1 MRIAAILFLL
11 IQCWAAVAEAF
22 EAGAEGSATVTEN
35 DSWEQYLTALY
46 ENDEGAVVSMEEA
59 YEHLNELAQQPLDV
73 NVATQE
79 DLMQIPGLDQNQIND
94 ILEYIHRYGR
104 MRSIE
109 ELAMIESI
117 DLNLRNYLECFLV
130 AEDEAAKPW
139 YAKGQLRQSLR
150 KVRQSLVTT
159 ARVPTY
165 YRAGDQRAPSHT
177 YMGDNRYA
185 GKYLG
190 DPVSHSLR
198 YSLRMGEN
206 VTFNLSGGKSAGE
219 PFFGEHNRWG
229 YDRYAFNLRVT
240 HVGRLG
246 KSGKLGERG
255 GGGKLGERGGG
266 GKLGEHGGSGRGS
279 LFSQIILGHFR
290 GQFGLGLVLNNNF
303 TLGKQGMLAAV
314 GRRLTA
320 FSPHSS
326 VGDSKHFQGAA
337 AMVSLSDRIQMAAF
351 FSYRMIDATLN
362 ADSTISTILTS
373 GYHRTALE
381 MGKKNN
387 SAMMTT
393 GTHLSYERRRWGVGV
408 SAIYS
413 LLNREI
419 NPTYSKT
426 GKQNPS
432 QLYRLHY
439 PRGKCFWNISADYH
453 YRWRDLRLNG
463 ETAIDK
469 DFHLATINSIT
480 WRTSLRTPW
489 RTPRHSPE
497 RTPERAPTTLTL
509 MAVQRYY
516 TYQYNAL
523 FGSSFSDGGSV
534 KNESGLYIGAK
545 WDISPSIVIEGYT
558 DIAYFPWYK
567 YLVSSSSYS
576 WDNSITGT
584 WNKNSNWSFS
594 LRYRIKMKQRDK
606 TTKNETNEKK
616 GTEGTKE
623 KALLT
628 KYDHRLRLLAI
639 YNKEKWSLRTQV
651 EGCSLS
657 FDKTTKGYIIAQS
670 ASYKPTST
678 LEIYANAAWF
688 NTDDYDSR
696 LYSYERGVRYSFGS
710 TSYYGKG
717 IHAALM
723 LKYKPLYRLTLQGK
737 VGHTRYFDRETIG
750 TAERMIFSSHYTD
763 IELQVQVK
771 M

>member
-22 EAGAEGSATVTEN
+22 GAVAESSAAVADN

-73 NVATQE
+73 NTVTQE

-240 HVGRLG
+240 HVGR
-246 KSGKLGERG
+246 
-255 GGGKLGERGGG
+255 
-266 GKLGEHGGSGRGS
+266 
-279 LFSQIILGHFR
+279 FSQIILGHFR

-326 VGDSKHFQGAA
+326 VSDSKHFQGAA

-351 FSYRMIDATLN
+351 FSYRKIDATLN
-362 ADSTISTILTS
+362 ADSTIS
-373 GYHRTALE
+373 
-381 MGKKNN
+381 
-387 SAMMTT
+387 
-393 GTHLSYERRRWGVGV
+393 LS
-408 SAIYS
+408 
-413 LLNREI
+413 
-419 NPTYSKT
+419 
-426 GKQNPS
+426 
-432 QLYRLHY
+432 
-439 PRGKCFWNISADYH
+439 
-453 YRWRDLRLNG
+453 
-463 ETAIDK
+463 
-469 DFHLATINSIT
+469 
-480 WRTSLRTPW
+480 
-489 RTPRHSPE
+489 
-497 RTPERAPTTLTL
+497 
-509 MAVQRYY
+509 
-516 TYQYNAL
+516 
-523 FGSSFSDGGSV
+523 
-534 KNESGLYIGAK
+534 
-545 WDISPSIVIEGYT
+545 
-558 DIAYFPWYK
+558 
-567 YLVSSSSYS
+567 
-576 WDNSITGT
+576 
-584 WNKNSNWSFS
+584 
-594 LRYRIKMKQRDK
+594 
-606 TTKNETNEKK
+606 
-616 GTEGTKE
+616 
-623 KALLT
+623 
-628 KYDHRLRLLAI
+628 
-639 YNKEKWSLRTQV
+639 
-651 EGCSLS
+651 
-657 FDKTTKGYIIAQS
+657 
-670 ASYKPTST
+670 
-678 LEIYANAAWF
+678 
-688 NTDDYDSR
+688 
-696 LYSYERGVRYSFGS
+696 
-710 TSYYGKG
+710 
-717 IHAALM
+717 
-723 LKYKPLYRLTLQGK
+723 
-737 VGHTRYFDRETIG
+737 
-750 TAERMIFSSHYTD
+750 
-763 IELQVQVK
+763 
-771 M
+771 

>member
-1 MRIAAILFLL
+1 MRAVAILLVL
-11 IQCWAAVAEAF
+11 MQSLVAVAD
-22 EAGAEGSATVTEN
+22 N
-35 DSWEQYLTALY
+35 DSWEQYLTELY

-73 NVATQE
+73 NVATLE

-109 ELAMIESI
+109 ELEMIESI
-117 DLNLRNYLECFLV
+117 DLRLRNYLECFLV
-130 AEDEAAKPW
+130 AEDEATKPW
-139 YAKGQLRQSLR
+139 YKGEQL
-150 KVRQSLVTT
+150 RQSLVTT

-185 GKYLG
+185 RKYLG

-198 YSLRMGEN
+198 YSLRVGEN

-240 HVGRLG
+240 HVGR
-246 KSGKLGERG
+246 
-255 GGGKLGERGGG
+255 
-266 GKLGEHGGSGRGS
+266 
-279 LFSQIILGHFR
+279 FSQIILGHFR

-303 TLGKQGMLAAV
+303 TLGKQGMLTAV

-326 VGDSKHFQGAA
+326 VSDSKHFQGAA

-351 FSYRMIDATLN
+351 FSYRNIDATLN

-373 GYHRTALE
+373 NYHRTALE

-439 PRGKCFWNISADYH
+439 PRGKCFWNFSADYH
-453 YRWRDLRLNG
+453 YRWRELRLNG

-469 DFHLATINSIT
+469 DFHLATINTMT
-480 WRTSLRTPW
+480 WRFGVRS
-489 RTPRHSPE
+489 SSN
-497 RTPERAPTTLTL
+497 LTL

-523 FGSSFSDGGSV
+523 LGSSFSDGGSV
-534 KNESGLYIGAK
+534 KNESGLYIGAR

-567 YLVSSSSYS
+567 YLVSNSSYS

-584 WNKNSNWSFS
+584 WNKNSSWSFS

-657 FDKTTKGYIIAQS
+657 FDETTKGYIIAQS
-670 ASYKPTST
+670 ASYKPTTT

>member
-22 EAGAEGSATVTEN
+22 EASTEAFGAAAATKGAATVADN

-73 NVATQE
+73 NTVTQE
-79 DLMQIPGLDQNQIND
+79 ELMQIPGLDQNQIND

-130 AEDEAAKPW
+130 AEDEATKPW

-150 KVRQSLVTT
+150 KVRQSLVMT

-198 YSLRMGEN
+198 YSLRVGEN

-246 KSGKLGERG
+246 KSGKLGRRG
-255 GGGKLGERGGG
+255 KSGKLGER
-266 GKLGEHGGSGRGS
+266 GGSGRGS

-351 FSYRMIDATLN
+351 FSYRKIDATLN

-373 GYHRTALE
+373 ARNYHRTALE

-439 PRGKCFWNISADYH
+439 PRGKCFWNFSADYH
-453 YRWRDLRLNG
+453 YRWRELRLNG

-469 DFHLATINSIT
+469 DFHLATINTMT
-480 WRTSLRTPW
+480 WRTPSN
-489 RTPRHSPE
+489 
-497 RTPERAPTTLTL
+497 LTL

-534 KNESGLYIGAK
+534 KNESGLYIGAR
-545 WDISPSIVIEGYT
+545 WDITPSMVIEGYT

-657 FDKTTKGYIIAQS
+657 FDETTKGYIIAQS

-763 IELQVQVK
+763 IELQVGVK

>member
-22 EAGAEGSATVTEN
+22 EAVAEGSATVVEN

-73 NVATQE
+73 NVATLE

-94 ILEYIHRYGR
+94 ILQYIHRYGK

-139 YAKGQLRQSLR
+139 YAKGRLRQTLR
-150 KVRQSLVTT
+150 KVRHSLVTT

-198 YSLRMGEN
+198 YSLRVGEN

-240 HVGRLG
+240 HVGR
-246 KSGKLGERG
+246 
-255 GGGKLGERGGG
+255 
-266 GKLGEHGGSGRGS
+266 
-279 LFSQIILGHFR
+279 FSQIILGHFR

-326 VGDSKHFQGAA
+326 VSDSKHFQGAA

-351 FSYRMIDATLN
+351 FSYRKIDATLN

-373 GYHRTALE
+373 NYHRTALE

-393 GTHLSYERRRWGVGV
+393 GTHLSYERRRWGIGV

-413 LLNREI
+413 WLNREI

-439 PRGKCFWNISADYH
+439 PRGKCFWNFSADYH
-453 YRWRDLRLNG
+453 YRWRELRLNG

-469 DFHLATINSIT
+469 DFHLATINSMT
-480 WRTSLRTPW
+480 WRTPSN
-489 RTPRHSPE
+489 
-497 RTPERAPTTLTL
+497 LTL

-534 KNESGLYIGAK
+534 KNESGLYIGAR
-545 WDISPSIVIEGYT
+545 WDISPSMVIEGYT

-584 WNKNSNWSFS
+584 WNKNSSWSFS

-657 FDKTTKGYIIAQS
+657 FDETTKGYIIAQS
-670 ASYKPTST
+670 ASYKPTTT

-763 IELQVQVK
+763 IELQVGVK

>member
-22 EAGAEGSATVTEN
+22 GAVAEGSAAVVEN

-73 NVATQE
+73 NTVTQE
-79 DLMQIPGLDQNQIND
+79 ELMQIPGLDQNQIND

-139 YAKGQLRQSLR
+139 YAKGRLRQSLR

-240 HVGRLG
+240 HVGR
-246 KSGKLGERG
+246 
-255 GGGKLGERGGG
+255 
-266 GKLGEHGGSGRGS
+266 
-279 LFSQIILGHFR
+279 FSQIILGHFR

-326 VGDSKHFQGAA
+326 VSDSKHFQGAA

-351 FSYRMIDATLN
+351 FSYRKIDATLN

-373 GYHRTALE
+373 ARNYHRTALE

-413 LLNREI
+413 WLNREI

-432 QLYRLHY
+432 QLYRQHY
-439 PRGKCFWNISADYH
+439 PRGKCFWNFSADYH
-453 YRWRDLRLNG
+453 YRWRELRLNG

-497 RTPERAPTTLTL
+497 HTPERTPTTLTL

-534 KNESGLYIGAK
+534 KNESGLYIGAR
-545 WDISPSIVIEGYT
+545 WDITPSIVIEGYT

-584 WNKNSNWSFS
+584 WNKNSSWSFS
-594 LRYRIKMKQRDK
+594 LRYRIKMKQCDK

-657 FDKTTKGYIIAQS
+657 FDETTKGYIIAQS

>member
-22 EAGAEGSATVTEN
+22 GAAAAMKGAVAVADN

-59 YEHLNELAQQPLDV
+59 YEHLNELAQQPLDI

-79 DLMQIPGLDQNQIND
+79 ELMQIPGLDQNQIND
-94 ILEYIHRYGR
+94 ILQYIHRYGR

-130 AEDEAAKPW
+130 AEDESTKPW

-150 KVRQSLVTT
+150 QVRQSLVMT

-246 KSGKLGERG
+246 KSGKLG

-266 GKLGEHGGSGRGS
+266 GKLGERGGGS

-326 VGDSKHFQGAA
+326 VSDSKHFQGAA

-351 FSYRMIDATLN
+351 FSYRKIDATLN

-373 GYHRTALE
+373 NYHRTALE

-413 LLNREI
+413 WLNREI

-439 PRGKCFWNISADYH
+439 PRGKCFWNVSADYH
-453 YRWRDLRLNG
+453 YRWRELRLNG

-480 WRTSLRTPW
+480 WRTPSN
-489 RTPRHSPE
+489 
-497 RTPERAPTTLTL
+497 LTL

-534 KNESGLYIGAK
+534 KNESGLYIGAR
-545 WDISPSIVIEGYT
+545 WDITPSMVIEGYT

-657 FDKTTKGYIIAQS
+657 FDETKKGYIIAQS

-763 IELQVQVK
+763 IELQVGVK

>member
-22 EAGAEGSATVTEN
+22 GAAAEAFGAVAATKGAVAVADN

-73 NVATQE
+73 NVATLE
-79 DLMQIPGLDQNQIND
+79 ELMQIPGLDQNQIND

-150 KVRQSLVTT
+150 RVRQSLVTT

-177 YMGDNRYA
+177 FMGDNRYA

-198 YSLRMGEN
+198 YSLRAGEN

-240 HVGRLG
+240 HVGRLD
-246 KSGKLGERG
+246 
-255 GGGKLGERGGG
+255 
-266 GKLGEHGGSGRGS
+266 
-279 LFSQIILGHFR
+279 QIIFGHFR

-439 PRGKCFWNISADYH
+439 PRGKCFWNFSADYH
-453 YRWRDLRLNG
+453 YRWRELRLNG

-469 DFHLATINSIT
+469 DFHLATINSMT

-497 RTPERAPTTLTL
+497 HTPERTPEHSPEHTPERAPTTLTL

-534 KNESGLYIGAK
+534 KNESGLYIGAR
-545 WDISPSIVIEGYT
+545 WDITPSIVIEGYT

-584 WNKNSNWSFS
+584 WNKNSCWSFS

-657 FDKTTKGYIIAQS
+657 FDETTKGYIIAQS

-763 IELQVQVK
+763 IELQVGVK

>member
-22 EAGAEGSATVTEN
+22 GAVAEGPATVAEN

-73 NVATQE
+73 NTVTQE
-79 DLMQIPGLDQNQIND
+79 ELMQIPGLDQNQIND

-150 KVRQSLVTT
+150 KVRQSLVMT

-206 VTFNLSGGKSAGE
+206 ITFNLSGGKSAGE

-240 HVGRLG
+240 HVGR
-246 KSGKLGERG
+246 
-255 GGGKLGERGGG
+255 
-266 GKLGEHGGSGRGS
+266 
-279 LFSQIILGHFR
+279 FSQIILGHFR

-337 AMVSLSDRIQMAAF
+337 VMMGLTDRVQLAAF
-351 FSYRMIDATLN
+351 FSYRMIVATLN

-373 GYHRTALE
+373 NYHRTALE

-393 GTHLSYERRRWGVGV
+393 GTHLSYERRRWGIGV

-413 LLNREI
+413 WLNREI

-439 PRGKCFWNISADYH
+439 PRGKCFWNFSADYH
-453 YRWRDLRLNG
+453 YRWRELRLNG

-469 DFHLATINSIT
+469 DFHLATINSMT
-480 WRTSLRTPW
+480 WRFGVRS
-489 RTPRHSPE
+489 SS
-497 RTPERAPTTLTL
+497 TLTL

-534 KNESGLYIGAK
+534 KNESGLYIGAR
-545 WDISPSIVIEGYT
+545 WDITPSIVIEGYT

-584 WNKNSNWSFS
+584 WNKNSCWSFS

-657 FDKTTKGYIIAQS
+657 FDETTKGYIIAQS

>member
-22 EAGAEGSATVTEN
+22 GAAAVTKSAVAVADN

-73 NVATQE
+73 NVATLE

-150 KVRQSLVTT
+150 RVRQSLVMT

-198 YSLRMGEN
+198 YSLRAGEN

-240 HVGRLG
+240 HVGRLD
-246 KSGKLGERG
+246 
-255 GGGKLGERGGG
+255 
-266 GKLGEHGGSGRGS
+266 
-279 LFSQIILGHFR
+279 QIILGHFR

-351 FSYRMIDATLN
+351 FSYRNIDATLN

-373 GYHRTALE
+373 ARNYHRTALE

-439 PRGKCFWNISADYH
+439 PRGKCFWNFSADYH
-453 YRWRDLRLNG
+453 YRWRELRLNG

-469 DFHLATINSIT
+469 DFHLATINSMT

-534 KNESGLYIGAK
+534 KNESGLYIGAR
-545 WDISPSIVIEGYT
+545 WDITPSMVIEGYT

-584 WNKNSNWSFS
+584 WKKNSSWSFS

-657 FDKTTKGYIIAQS
+657 FDETTKGYIIAQS

-763 IELQVQVK
+763 IELQVGVK

>member
-22 EAGAEGSATVTEN
+22 GAATEAFGAVAATKGAVAVADN

-79 DLMQIPGLDQNQIND
+79 ELMQIPGLDQNQIND

-150 KVRQSLVTT
+150 KVRQSLVMT

-255 GGGKLGERGGG
+255 GGGKLGERGG
-266 GKLGEHGGSGRGS
+266 LGGSGRGS

-351 FSYRMIDATLN
+351 FSYRKIDATLN

-373 GYHRTALE
+373 
-381 MGKKNN
+381 
-387 SAMMTT
+387 
-393 GTHLSYERRRWGVGV
+393 
-408 SAIYS
+408 
-413 LLNREI
+413 
-419 NPTYSKT
+419 
-426 GKQNPS
+426 
-432 QLYRLHY
+432 QL
-439 PRGKCFWNISADYH
+439 P
-453 YRWRDLRLNG
+453 
-463 ETAIDK
+463 
-469 DFHLATINSIT
+469 
-480 WRTSLRTPW
+480 P
-489 RTPRHSPE
+489 HSP
-497 RTPERAPTTLTL
+497 
-509 MAVQRYY
+509 
-516 TYQYNAL
+516 
-523 FGSSFSDGGSV
+523 
-534 KNESGLYIGAK
+534 
-545 WDISPSIVIEGYT
+545 
-558 DIAYFPWYK
+558 
-567 YLVSSSSYS
+567 
-576 WDNSITGT
+576 
-584 WNKNSNWSFS
+584 
-594 LRYRIKMKQRDK
+594 
-606 TTKNETNEKK
+606 
-616 GTEGTKE
+616 
-623 KALLT
+623 
-628 KYDHRLRLLAI
+628 
-639 YNKEKWSLRTQV
+639 
-651 EGCSLS
+651 
-657 FDKTTKGYIIAQS
+657 
-670 ASYKPTST
+670 
-678 LEIYANAAWF
+678 
-688 NTDDYDSR
+688 
-696 LYSYERGVRYSFGS
+696 
-710 TSYYGKG
+710 
-717 IHAALM
+717 
-723 LKYKPLYRLTLQGK
+723 
-737 VGHTRYFDRETIG
+737 
-750 TAERMIFSSHYTD
+750 
-763 IELQVQVK
+763 
-771 M
+771 

>member
-22 EAGAEGSATVTEN
+22 GAVAEGSATVVEN

-79 DLMQIPGLDQNQIND
+79 ELMQIPGLDQNQIND
-94 ILEYIHRYGR
+94 ILQYIHRYGR

-139 YAKGQLRQSLR
+139 YAKGRLRQSLR
-150 KVRQSLVTT
+150 KVRQSLATT

-240 HVGRLG
+240 HVGR
-246 KSGKLGERG
+246 
-255 GGGKLGERGGG
+255 
-266 GKLGEHGGSGRGS
+266 
-279 LFSQIILGHFR
+279 FSQIILGHFR

-337 AMVSLSDRIQMAAF
+337 VMMGLTDRVQLAAF
-351 FSYRMIDATLN
+351 FSYRMIVATLN

-373 GYHRTALE
+373 NYHRTALE

-393 GTHLSYERRRWGVGV
+393 GTHLSYERRRWGIGV

-413 LLNREI
+413 WLNREI

-439 PRGKCFWNISADYH
+439 PRGKCFWNFSADYH
-453 YRWRDLRLNG
+453 YRWRELRLNG

-469 DFHLATINSIT
+469 DFHLATINSMT
-480 WRTSLRTPW
+480 WRFGVRS
-489 RTPRHSPE
+489 SS
-497 RTPERAPTTLTL
+497 TLTL

-534 KNESGLYIGAK
+534 KNESGLYIGAR
-545 WDISPSIVIEGYT
+545 WDITPSIVIEGYT

-584 WNKNSNWSFS
+584 WNKNSCWSFS

-616 GTEGTKE
+616 GMEGTKE

-657 FDKTTKGYIIAQS
+657 FDETTKGYIIAQS

>member
-22 EAGAEGSATVTEN
+22 GAVAEGSAAVVEN

-73 NVATQE
+73 NTVTQE
-79 DLMQIPGLDQNQIND
+79 ELMQIPGLDQNQIND

-139 YAKGQLRQSLR
+139 YAKGRLRQSLR

-240 HVGRLG
+240 HVGR
-246 KSGKLGERG
+246 
-255 GGGKLGERGGG
+255 
-266 GKLGEHGGSGRGS
+266 
-279 LFSQIILGHFR
+279 FSQIILGHFR

-326 VGDSKHFQGAA
+326 VSDSKHFQGAA

-351 FSYRMIDATLN
+351 FSYRKIDATLN

-373 GYHRTALE
+373 ARNYHRTALE

-393 GTHLSYERRRWGVGV
+393 GTHLSYERRRWGIGV

-413 LLNREI
+413 WLNREI

-432 QLYRLHY
+432 QLYRQHY
-439 PRGKCFWNISADYH
+439 PRGKCFWNFSADYH
-453 YRWRDLRLNG
+453 YRWRELRLNG

-497 RTPERAPTTLTL
+497 HTPERTPTTLTL

-534 KNESGLYIGAK
+534 KNESGLYIGAR
-545 WDISPSIVIEGYT
+545 WDITPSIVIEGYT

-584 WNKNSNWSFS
+584 WNKNSSWSFS
-594 LRYRIKMKQRDK
+594 LRYRIKMKQCDK

-657 FDKTTKGYIIAQS
+657 FDETTKGYIIAQS

>member
-1 MRIAAILFLL
+1 MRVAAILFLL

-22 EAGAEGSATVTEN
+22 GAATAMKGAVAVADN

-73 NVATQE
+73 NTVTQE
-79 DLMQIPGLDQNQIND
+79 ELMQIPGLDQNQIND

-139 YAKGQLRQSLR
+139 YAKGQLKQSLR
-150 KVRQSLVTT
+150 KVRQSLVMT

-198 YSLRMGEN
+198 YSLRAGEN

-246 KSGKLGERG
+246 KSGKL
-255 GGGKLGERGGG
+255 
-266 GKLGEHGGSGRGS
+266 GGSGRGS

-337 AMVSLSDRIQMAAF
+337 AMVSLSNRIQMAAF
-351 FSYRMIDATLN
+351 FSYRKIDATLN

-373 GYHRTALE
+373 ARNYHRTALE

-413 LLNREI
+413 WLNREI

-439 PRGKCFWNISADYH
+439 PRGKRFWNFSADYH
-453 YRWRDLRLNG
+453 YRWRELRLNG

-469 DFHLATINSIT
+469 DFHLATINSMT
-480 WRTSLRTPW
+480 WRFGVRS
-489 RTPRHSPE
+489 SS
-497 RTPERAPTTLTL
+497 TLTL

-534 KNESGLYIGAK
+534 KNESGLYIGAR
-545 WDISPSIVIEGYT
+545 WDITPSMVIEGYT

-584 WNKNSNWSFS
+584 WNKNSSWSFS

-657 FDKTTKGYIIAQS
+657 FDETTKGYIIAQS
-670 ASYKPTST
+670 ASYKPTTT
-678 LEIYANAAWF
+678 LEIYANLAWF

-763 IELQVQVK
+763 IELQVGVK
-771 M
+771 L

>member
-1 MRIAAILFLL
+1 KG
-11 IQCWAAVAEAF
+11 AVAVAD
-22 EAGAEGSATVTEN
+22 N

-59 YEHLNELAQQPLDV
+59 YEHLNELAQRPLDV
-73 NVATQE
+73 NTVTQE
-79 DLMQIPGLDQNQIND
+79 ELMQIPGLDQNQIND

-150 KVRQSLVTT
+150 RVRQSLVTT
-159 ARVPTY
+159 ARVSTY

-240 HVGRLG
+240 HVGRLD
-246 KSGKLGERG
+246 
-255 GGGKLGERGGG
+255 
-266 GKLGEHGGSGRGS
+266 
-279 LFSQIILGHFR
+279 QIILGHFR

-351 FSYRMIDATLN
+351 FSYRKIDATLN

-373 GYHRTALE
+373 NYHRTALE

-413 LLNREI
+413 WLNREI

-439 PRGKCFWNISADYH
+439 PRGKCFWNFSADYH
-453 YRWRDLRLNG
+453 YRWRELRLNG

-469 DFHLATINSIT
+469 DFHLATINSMT

-497 RTPERAPTTLTL
+497 HTPERAPTTLTL

-534 KNESGLYIGAK
+534 KNESGLYIGAR
-545 WDISPSIVIEGYT
+545 WDITPSMVIEGYT

-584 WNKNSNWSFS
+584 WNKNSCWSFS

-657 FDKTTKGYIIAQS
+657 FDETTKGYIIAQS

-750 TAERMIFSSHYTD
+750 IAERMIFSSHYTD
-763 IELQVQVK
+763 IELQVGVK

>member
-22 EAGAEGSATVTEN
+22 GAVAESSAAVADN

-240 HVGRLG
+240 HVGR
-246 KSGKLGERG
+246 
-255 GGGKLGERGGG
+255 
-266 GKLGEHGGSGRGS
+266 
-279 LFSQIILGHFR
+279 FSQIILGHFR

-314 GRRLTA
+314 GRRLTM
-320 FSPHSS
+320 FTPHSS
-326 VGDSKHFQGAA
+326 VSDSKHFQGAA

-373 GYHRTALE
+373 NYHRTALE

-393 GTHLSYERRRWGVGV
+393 GTHLSYERRRWGIGV

-413 LLNREI
+413 LLNREL

-439 PRGKCFWNISADYH
+439 PRGKCFWNFSADYH
-453 YRWRDLRLNG
+453 YRWRELRLNG
-463 ETAIDK
+463 ETAIDN
-469 DFHLATINSIT
+469 DFHLATINSMT
-480 WRTSLRTPW
+480 WRTSLHTPW

-534 KNESGLYIGAK
+534 KNESGLYIGTR
-545 WDISPSIVIEGYT
+545 WDLTPSIVIEGYT

-584 WNKNSNWSFS
+584 WNKNSNWTFS

-657 FDKTTKGYIIAQS
+657 FDETTNGYIIAQS

>member
-1 MRIAAILFLL
+1 M
-11 IQCWAAVAEAF
+11 AEAF
-22 EAGAEGSATVTEN
+22 ESVADGSAAVVEN

-150 KVRQSLVTT
+150 KVRHSLVMT

-198 YSLRMGEN
+198 YSLRAGEN

-240 HVGRLG
+240 HVGR
-246 KSGKLGERG
+246 
-255 GGGKLGERGGG
+255 
-266 GKLGEHGGSGRGS
+266 
-279 LFSQIILGHFR
+279 FSQIILGHFR

-351 FSYRMIDATLN
+351 FSYRKIDATLN

-373 GYHRTALE
+373 ARNYHRTALE

-413 LLNREI
+413 WLNREI

-439 PRGKCFWNISADYH
+439 PRGKCFWNFSADYH
-453 YRWRDLRLNG
+453 YRWRELRLNG

-489 RTPRHSPE
+489 RTPRHSPEHSPE

-534 KNESGLYIGAK
+534 KNESGLYIGAR

-657 FDKTTKGYIIAQS
+657 FDETTKGYIIAQS

-763 IELQVQVK
+763 IELQVGVK

>member
-1 MRIAAILFLL
+1 M
-11 IQCWAAVAEAF
+11 
-22 EAGAEGSATVTEN
+22 
-35 DSWEQYLTALY
+35 
-46 ENDEGAVVSMEEA
+46 
-59 YEHLNELAQQPLDV
+59 
-73 NVATQE
+73 
-79 DLMQIPGLDQNQIND
+79 
-94 ILEYIHRYGR
+94 
-104 MRSIE
+104 
-109 ELAMIESI
+109 
-117 DLNLRNYLECFLV
+117 
-130 AEDEAAKPW
+130 
-139 YAKGQLRQSLR
+139 
-150 KVRQSLVTT
+150 RQSLVTT

-198 YSLRMGEN
+198 YSLRAGEN

-240 HVGRLG
+240 HVGRLD
-246 KSGKLGERG
+246 
-255 GGGKLGERGGG
+255 
-266 GKLGEHGGSGRGS
+266 
-279 LFSQIILGHFR
+279 QIILGHFR

-351 FSYRMIDATLN
+351 FSYRNIDATLN

-373 GYHRTALE
+373 ARNYHRTALE

-393 GTHLSYERRRWGVGV
+393 GTHLSYERRNWGVGV

-413 LLNREI
+413 WLNREI

-439 PRGKCFWNISADYH
+439 PRGKCFWNVSADYH

-469 DFHLATINSIT
+469 DFHLATINSMT

-489 RTPRHSPE
+489 RTPRHSPEHTPE

-534 KNESGLYIGAK
+534 KNESGLYIGAR
-545 WDISPSIVIEGYT
+545 WDITPSMVIEGYT
-558 DIAYFPWYK
+558 DIAYLPWYK

-584 WNKNSNWSFS
+584 WNKNSSWSFS

-616 GTEGTKE
+616 GTEGTGGTKE

-657 FDKTTKGYIIAQS
+657 FDETTKGYIIAQS
-670 ASYKPTST
+670 ASYKPTTT

>member
-1 MRIAAILFLL
+1 
-11 IQCWAAVAEAF
+11 
-22 EAGAEGSATVTEN
+22 N
-35 DSWEQYLTALY
+35 DSLEQYLTALY

-73 NVATQE
+73 NTVTQE
-79 DLMQIPGLDQNQIND
+79 ELMQIPGLDQNQIND

-150 KVRQSLVTT
+150 KVRQSLVMT

-206 VTFNLSGGKSAGE
+206 ITFNLSGGKSAGE

-240 HVGRLG
+240 HVGR
-246 KSGKLGERG
+246 
-255 GGGKLGERGGG
+255 
-266 GKLGEHGGSGRGS
+266 
-279 LFSQIILGHFR
+279 FSQIILGHFR

-337 AMVSLSDRIQMAAF
+337 VMMGLTDRVQLAAF

-373 GYHRTALE
+373 NYHRTALE

-393 GTHLSYERRRWGVGV
+393 GTHLSYERRRWGIGV

-413 LLNREI
+413 WLNREI

-439 PRGKCFWNISADYH
+439 PRGKCFWNFSADYH
-453 YRWRDLRLNG
+453 YRWRELRLNG

-469 DFHLATINSIT
+469 DFHLATINSMT
-480 WRTSLRTPW
+480 WRFGVRS
-489 RTPRHSPE
+489 SS
-497 RTPERAPTTLTL
+497 TLTL

-534 KNESGLYIGAK
+534 KNESGLYIGAR
-545 WDISPSIVIEGYT
+545 WDITPSIVIEGYT

-584 WNKNSNWSFS
+584 WNKNSCWSFS

-657 FDKTTKGYIIAQS
+657 FDETTKGYIIAQS

>member
-22 EAGAEGSATVTEN
+22 GAVAEGSATVAEN

-73 NVATQE
+73 NTVTQE
-79 DLMQIPGLDQNQIND
+79 ELMQIPGLDQNQIND

-150 KVRQSLVTT
+150 RVRHSLVTT

-240 HVGRLG
+240 HVGR
-246 KSGKLGERG
+246 
-255 GGGKLGERGGG
+255 
-266 GKLGEHGGSGRGS
+266 
-279 LFSQIILGHFR
+279 FSQIILGHFR

-326 VGDSKHFQGAA
+326 VSDSKHFQGAA

-351 FSYRMIDATLN
+351 FSYRKIDATLN

-373 GYHRTALE
+373 NYHRTALE

-439 PRGKCFWNISADYH
+439 PRGKCFWNFSTDYH
-453 YRWRDLRLNG
+453 YRWRELRLNG

-469 DFHLATINSIT
+469 DFHLATINSMT
-480 WRTSLRTPW
+480 WRTPSN
-489 RTPRHSPE
+489 
-497 RTPERAPTTLTL
+497 LTL

-534 KNESGLYIGAK
+534 KNESGLYIGAR
-545 WDISPSIVIEGYT
+545 WDLTPSMVIEGYT

-584 WNKNSNWSFS
+584 WNKNSSWSFS

-606 TTKNETNEKK
+606 TTKNETKEKK

-657 FDKTTKGYIIAQS
+657 FDETTKGYIIAQS

>member
-1 MRIAAILFLL
+1 MLVLMQSL
-11 IQCWAAVAEAF
+11 VAVAEAF
-22 EAGAEGSATVTEN
+22 GAAAATKGAAAVADN
-35 DSWEQYLTALY
+35 DSWEQYLTELY

-73 NVATQE
+73 NTVTQE
-79 DLMQIPGLDQNQIND
+79 ELMQIPGLDQNQIND

-117 DLNLRNYLECFLV
+117 DLRLRNYLECFLV
-130 AEDEAAKPW
+130 AEDESTKPW
-139 YAKGQLRQSLR
+139 YKGEQLRQSLGR
-150 KVRQSLVTT
+150 VRHSLVVT

-198 YSLRMGEN
+198 YSLRVGEN

-229 YDRYAFNLRVT
+229 YDRYAFNFGVT
-240 HVGRLG
+240 HVGR
-246 KSGKLGERG
+246 
-255 GGGKLGERGGG
+255 
-266 GKLGEHGGSGRGS
+266 
-279 LFSQIILGHFR
+279 FSQVVLGHFR

-326 VGDSKHFQGAA
+326 VSDSKHFQGAA
-337 AMVSLSDRIQMAAF
+337 VMVRLTGRLQLAGF
-351 FSYRMIDATLN
+351 FSYRKIDATLN
-362 ADSTISTILTS
+362 ADSTISSILTS
-373 GYHRTALE
+373 NYHRTPLE

-387 SAMMTT
+387 SALMAM
-393 GTHLSYERRRWGVGV
+393 GAHLSYERRQWGVGI
-408 SAIYS
+408 STLYS
-413 LLNREI
+413 WLNREL
-419 NPTYSKT
+419 NPTYSKS
-426 GKQNPS
+426 GEIKPS
-432 QLYRLHY
+432 QLYRQFY
-439 PRGKCFWNISADYH
+439 PHGNRFWNISSDYH
-453 YRWRDLRLNG
+453 YRYRDLRLNG

-469 DFHLATINSIT
+469 DFHLATINTIT
-480 WRTSLRTPW
+480 WRTS
-489 RTPRHSPE
+489 SN
-497 RTPERAPTTLTL
+497 LTL

-534 KNESGLYIGAK
+534 KNESGLYIGAR

-584 WNKNSNWSFS
+584 WNKNSSWSFS

-606 TTKNETNEKK
+606 TTKNESQ
-616 GTEGTKE
+616 E

-639 YNKEKWSLRTQV
+639 YNKERWSLRTQV

-657 FDKTTKGYIIAQS
+657 FDETKKGYIIAQS

-696 LYSYERGVRYSFGS
+696 LYSYERGMRYSFGS

-723 LKYKPLYRLTLQGK
+723 LKYQLVSRLTLQGK

-763 IELQVQVK
+763 IELQVGVK

>member
-22 EAGAEGSATVTEN
+22 EAVAEGSATVAEN

-73 NVATQE
+73 NVATLE
-79 DLMQIPGLDQNQIND
+79 ELMQIPGLDQNQIND
-94 ILEYIHRYGR
+94 ILQYIHRYGK

-150 KVRQSLVTT
+150 RVRHSLVMT

-229 YDRYAFNLRVT
+229 YDSYAFNLRVT
-240 HVGRLG
+240 HVGR
-246 KSGKLGERG
+246 
-255 GGGKLGERGGG
+255 
-266 GKLGEHGGSGRGS
+266 
-279 LFSQIILGHFR
+279 FSQIILGHFR

-326 VGDSKHFQGAA
+326 VSDSKHFQGAA

-351 FSYRMIDATLN
+351 FSYRKIDATLN

-373 GYHRTALE
+373 DYHRTALE

-413 LLNREI
+413 WLNREI

-439 PRGKCFWNISADYH
+439 PRGKCFWNFSADYH
-453 YRWRDLRLNG
+453 YRWRELRLNG

-469 DFHLATINSIT
+469 DFHLATINSMT

-489 RTPRHSPE
+489 RTPRHSPEHTSE

-516 TYQYNAL
+516 TYQYDAL

-534 KNESGLYIGAK
+534 KNESGLYIGAR
-545 WDISPSIVIEGYT
+545 WDITPSIVIEGYT

-584 WNKNSNWSFS
+584 WNKNSSWSFS

-657 FDKTTKGYIIAQS
+657 FDETTKGYIIAQS

-763 IELQVQVK
+763 IDLQVQVK

>member
-22 EAGAEGSATVTEN
+22 GAATEAFGAVAATKGAVAVADN

-79 DLMQIPGLDQNQIND
+79 ELMQIPGLDQNQIND

-198 YSLRMGEN
+198 YSLRVGEN

-240 HVGRLG
+240 HVGR
-246 KSGKLGERG
+246 
-255 GGGKLGERGGG
+255 
-266 GKLGEHGGSGRGS
+266 
-279 LFSQIILGHFR
+279 FSQIILGHFR

-351 FSYRMIDATLN
+351 FSYRKIDATLN

-373 GYHRTALE
+373 ARNYHRTALE

-413 LLNREI
+413 WLNREL

-439 PRGKCFWNISADYH
+439 PRGKCFWNFSADYH

-469 DFHLATINSIT
+469 DFHLATINSMT

-489 RTPRHSPE
+489 HTPKRD
-497 RTPERAPTTLTL
+497 PTTLTL

-534 KNESGLYIGAK
+534 KNESGLYIGAR
-545 WDISPSIVIEGYT
+545 WDITPSIVIEGYT

-584 WNKNSNWSFS
+584 WNKNSSWSFS

-616 GTEGTKE
+616 GTEGTKG

-657 FDKTTKGYIIAQS
+657 FDETTKGYIIAQS

-717 IHAALM
+717 IHAVLM

-763 IELQVQVK
+763 IELQVGVK

>member
-22 EAGAEGSATVTEN
+22 EAVAEGSAAVVEN

-198 YSLRMGEN
+198 YSLRVGEN

-240 HVGRLG
+240 HVGR
-246 KSGKLGERG
+246 
-255 GGGKLGERGGG
+255 
-266 GKLGEHGGSGRGS
+266 
-279 LFSQIILGHFR
+279 FSQIILGQFR

-314 GRRLTA
+314 GRRLTM
-320 FSPHSS
+320 FTPHSS
-326 VGDSKHFQGAA
+326 VSDSKHFQGAA

-351 FSYRMIDATLN
+351 FSYRKIDATLN

-373 GYHRTALE
+373 NYHRTALE

-393 GTHLSYERRRWGVGV
+393 GTHLSYERRRWGIGV

-413 LLNREI
+413 WLNREI

-432 QLYRLHY
+432 QLYRRHY
-439 PRGKCFWNISADYH
+439 PRGKCFWNFSADYH
-453 YRWRDLRLNG
+453 YRWRELRLNG

-469 DFHLATINSIT
+469 DFHLATINSMT

-497 RTPERAPTTLTL
+497 RTPWHTPKRAPTTLTL

-534 KNESGLYIGAK
+534 KNESGLYIGAR

-584 WNKNSNWSFS
+584 WNKNSCWSFS

-657 FDKTTKGYIIAQS
+657 FDETTKGYIIAQS

>member
-22 EAGAEGSATVTEN
+22 GAVAEGSATVVEN

-94 ILEYIHRYGR
+94 ILQYIHRYGK

-139 YAKGQLRQSLR
+139 YAKGQLKQSLR

-198 YSLRMGEN
+198 YSLRVGEN

-240 HVGRLG
+240 HVGR
-246 KSGKLGERG
+246 
-255 GGGKLGERGGG
+255 
-266 GKLGEHGGSGRGS
+266 
-279 LFSQIILGHFR
+279 FSQIILGHFR

-337 AMVSLSDRIQMAAF
+337 AMVSLTDRIQMAAF
-351 FSYRMIDATLN
+351 FSYRKIDATLN

-373 GYHRTALE
+373 NYHRTALE

-393 GTHLSYERRRWGVGV
+393 GTHLSYERRNWGVGV

-413 LLNREI
+413 WLNREI

-432 QLYRLHY
+432 KLYRLHY
-439 PRGKCFWNISADYH
+439 PRGKCFWNFSADYH
-453 YRWRDLRLNG
+453 YRYRELRLNG

-469 DFHLATINSIT
+469 DFHLATINTMT
-480 WRTSLRTPW
+480 WRTS
-489 RTPRHSPE
+489 SN
-497 RTPERAPTTLTL
+497 LTL

-534 KNESGLYIGAK
+534 KNESGLYIGAR
-545 WDISPSIVIEGYT
+545 WDLTPSMVIEGYT

-584 WNKNSNWSFS
+584 WNKNSSWSFS

-606 TTKNETNEKK
+606 TTKNETNEKR
-616 GTEGTKE
+616 GMEGTKE

-657 FDKTTKGYIIAQS
+657 FDETTKGYIIAQS

>member
-11 IQCWAAVAEAF
+11 IQCWVAVAEAF
-22 EAGAEGSATVTEN
+22 GAVAEGSAAVADN

-117 DLNLRNYLECFLV
+117 DLNLRNYLEYFLV

-139 YAKGQLRQSLR
+139 YAKGRLRQTLR

-198 YSLRMGEN
+198 YSLRVGEN

-240 HVGRLG
+240 HVGR
-246 KSGKLGERG
+246 
-255 GGGKLGERGGG
+255 
-266 GKLGEHGGSGRGS
+266 
-279 LFSQIILGHFR
+279 FSQIILGHFR

-314 GRRLTA
+314 GRRLTT

-337 AMVSLSDRIQMAAF
+337 VMMGLTDRVQLAAF
-351 FSYRMIDATLN
+351 FSYRNIDATLN

-373 GYHRTALE
+373 NYHRTALE

-393 GTHLSYERRRWGVGV
+393 GTHLSYERRRWGIGV

-413 LLNREI
+413 WLNREI

-439 PRGKCFWNISADYH
+439 PRGKCFWNFSADYH
-453 YRWRDLRLNG
+453 YRWRELRLNG

-469 DFHLATINSIT
+469 DFHLATINSMT
-480 WRTSLRTPW
+480 WRTSLRTPR

-497 RTPERAPTTLTL
+497 RTPERTPERASTTLTL

-534 KNESGLYIGAK
+534 KNESGLYIGAR
-545 WDISPSIVIEGYT
+545 WDLTPSMVIEGYT

-584 WNKNSNWSFS
+584 WNKNSCWSFS

-616 GTEGTKE
+616 GTKGTRE

-657 FDKTTKGYIIAQS
+657 FDETTKGYIIAQS
-670 ASYKPTST
+670 VSYKPTST
-678 LEIYANAAWF
+678 LEIYANTAWF

>member
-22 EAGAEGSATVTEN
+22 GAVAEGSATVVEN

-73 NVATQE
+73 NTVTQE
-79 DLMQIPGLDQNQIND
+79 ELMQIPGLDQNQIND

-139 YAKGQLRQSLR
+139 YAKGRLRQSLR
-150 KVRQSLVTT
+150 KVRQSLATT

-206 VTFNLSGGKSAGE
+206 ITFNLSGGKSAGE

-240 HVGRLG
+240 HVGR
-246 KSGKLGERG
+246 
-255 GGGKLGERGGG
+255 
-266 GKLGEHGGSGRGS
+266 
-279 LFSQIILGHFR
+279 FSQIILGHFR

-337 AMVSLSDRIQMAAF
+337 VMMGLTDRVQLAAF

-373 GYHRTALE
+373 NYHRTALE

-393 GTHLSYERRRWGVGV
+393 GTHLSYERRRWGIGV

-413 LLNREI
+413 WLNREI

-439 PRGKCFWNISADYH
+439 PRGKCFWNFSADYH
-453 YRWRDLRLNG
+453 YRWRELRLNG

-469 DFHLATINSIT
+469 DFHLATINSMT
-480 WRTSLRTPW
+480 WRFGVRS
-489 RTPRHSPE
+489 SS
-497 RTPERAPTTLTL
+497 TLTL

-534 KNESGLYIGAK
+534 KNESGLYIGAR
-545 WDISPSIVIEGYT
+545 WDITPSIVIEGYT

-584 WNKNSNWSFS
+584 WNKNSCWSFS

-616 GTEGTKE
+616 GMEGTKE

-657 FDKTTKGYIIAQS
+657 FDETTKGYIIAQS

>member
-22 EAGAEGSATVTEN
+22 EAVAEGSATVVEN

-73 NVATQE
+73 NVATLE

-94 ILEYIHRYGR
+94 ILQYIHRYGK

-139 YAKGQLRQSLR
+139 YAKGRLRQTLR
-150 KVRQSLVTT
+150 KVRHSLVMT

-198 YSLRMGEN
+198 YSLRVGEN

-240 HVGRLG
+240 HVGR
-246 KSGKLGERG
+246 
-255 GGGKLGERGGG
+255 
-266 GKLGEHGGSGRGS
+266 
-279 LFSQIILGHFR
+279 FSQIILGHFR

-326 VGDSKHFQGAA
+326 VSDSKHFQGAA
-337 AMVSLSDRIQMAAF
+337 AMVGLSDRIQMAAF
-351 FSYRMIDATLN
+351 FSYRKIDATLN

-373 GYHRTALE
+373 NYHRTAIE

-393 GTHLSYERRRWGVGV
+393 GTHLSYERRRWGIGV

-413 LLNREI
+413 WLNREI

-439 PRGKCFWNISADYH
+439 PRGKCFWNFSADYH
-453 YRWRDLRLNG
+453 YRWRELRLNG

-469 DFHLATINSIT
+469 DFHLATINSMT
-480 WRTSLRTPW
+480 WRTPSN
-489 RTPRHSPE
+489 
-497 RTPERAPTTLTL
+497 LTL

-534 KNESGLYIGAK
+534 KNESGLYIGAR
-545 WDISPSIVIEGYT
+545 WDISPSMVIEGYT

-584 WNKNSNWSFS
+584 WNKNSSWSFS

-616 GTEGTKE
+616 GTEGTGGTKE

-657 FDKTTKGYIIAQS
+657 FDETTKGYIIAQS
-670 ASYKPTST
+670 ASYKPTTT

-763 IELQVQVK
+763 IELQVGVK

>member
-1 MRIAAILFLL
+1 MQSLV
-11 IQCWAAVAEAF
+11 AVAEAF
-22 EAGAEGSATVTEN
+22 GAVAEGSSAATKGAVAVADN
-35 DSWEQYLTALY
+35 DSWEQYLTELY

-73 NVATQE
+73 NVATLE

-117 DLNLRNYLECFLV
+117 DLRLRNYLECFLV
-130 AEDEAAKPW
+130 AEDEATKPW
-139 YAKGQLRQSLR
+139 YRGEQLRQSLR
-150 KVRQSLVTT
+150 RVRHSLVVT

-198 YSLRMGEN
+198 YSLRVGEN

-240 HVGRLG
+240 HVGR
-246 KSGKLGERG
+246 
-255 GGGKLGERGGG
+255 
-266 GKLGEHGGSGRGS
+266 
-279 LFSQIILGHFR
+279 FSQIILGHFR

-351 FSYRMIDATLN
+351 FSYRNIDATLN

-373 GYHRTALE
+373 ARNYHRTALE

-439 PRGKCFWNISADYH
+439 PRGKCFWNFSADYH
-453 YRWRDLRLNG
+453 YRWRELRLNG

-469 DFHLATINSIT
+469 DFHLATINTMT
-480 WRTSLRTPW
+480 WRTPSN
-489 RTPRHSPE
+489 
-497 RTPERAPTTLTL
+497 LTL

-534 KNESGLYIGAK
+534 KNESGLYIGAR
-545 WDISPSIVIEGYT
+545 WDITPSIMIEGYT

-584 WNKNSNWSFS
+584 WNKNSCWSFS

-657 FDKTTKGYIIAQS
+657 FDETKKGYIIAQS
-670 ASYKPTST
+670 ASYKPTTT

-696 LYSYERGVRYSFGS
+696 LYSYERGMRYSFGS

-763 IELQVQVK
+763 IELQVGVK
-771 M
+771 L

>member
-22 EAGAEGSATVTEN
+22 GAVAEAFGAVAATKGAVAVADN

-73 NVATQE
+73 NTVTQE
-79 DLMQIPGLDQNQIND
+79 ELMQIPGLDQNQIND

-150 KVRQSLVTT
+150 KVRQSLVMT

-198 YSLRMGEN
+198 YSLRVGEN

-240 HVGRLG
+240 HVGRLD
-246 KSGKLGERG
+246 
-255 GGGKLGERGGG
+255 
-266 GKLGEHGGSGRGS
+266 
-279 LFSQIILGHFR
+279 QIILGHFR

-351 FSYRMIDATLN
+351 FSYRNIDATLN

-373 GYHRTALE
+373 ARNYHRTALE

-439 PRGKCFWNISADYH
+439 PRGKCFWNFSADYH
-453 YRWRDLRLNG
+453 YRWRELRLNG

-469 DFHLATINSIT
+469 DFHLATINSMT
-480 WRTSLRTPW
+480 WRFGVRS
-489 RTPRHSPE
+489 SS
-497 RTPERAPTTLTL
+497 TLTL

-534 KNESGLYIGAK
+534 KNESGLYIGAR
-545 WDISPSIVIEGYT
+545 WDITPSMVIEGYT

-584 WNKNSNWSFS
+584 WNKNSSWSFS

-616 GTEGTKE
+616 GTEGTGGTKE

-657 FDKTTKGYIIAQS
+657 FDETTKGYIIAQS
-670 ASYKPTST
+670 ASYKPTTT
-678 LEIYANAAWF
+678 LEIYANLAWF

-763 IELQVQVK
+763 IELQVGVK